1 MSKISIIE
9 KPLEISWETIHEV
22 LLAAHQE
29 NRSKGIIMAYSVQE
43 GDKIKEIIEDS
54 GGIMFVALDENKVVG
69 TLGVEVKKENR
80 WYNKGLCA
88 YYVFGS
94 LLPEYRGMGIFQK
107 LNEQSNSWVKEKGL
121 PMIVS
126 ATHEKNKRMIQIWK
140 ETGFK
145 KVHFRAGSDHYN
157 VYVARYLRIPAPSN
171 FTAFCMFNISKL
183 FYKLRYR
190 IDKEKGCVKR
200 FGI

>member
-69 TLGVEVKKENR
+69 TLGVEVKKENSM
-80 WYNKGLCA
+80 
-88 YYVFGS
+88 V
-94 LLPEYRGMGIFQK
+94 
-107 LNEQSNSWVKEKGL
+107 
-121 PMIVS
+121 
-126 ATHEKNKRMIQIWK
+126 
-140 ETGFK
+140 
-145 KVHFRAGSDHYN
+145 
-157 VYVARYLRIPAPSN
+157 
-171 FTAFCMFNISKL
+171 
-183 FYKLRYR
+183 
-190 IDKEKGCVKR
+190 
-200 FGI
+200 